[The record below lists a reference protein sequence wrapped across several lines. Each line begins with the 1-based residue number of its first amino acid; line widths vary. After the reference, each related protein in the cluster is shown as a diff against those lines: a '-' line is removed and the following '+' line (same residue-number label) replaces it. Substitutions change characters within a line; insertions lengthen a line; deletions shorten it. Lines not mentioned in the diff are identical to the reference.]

1 MTPQPQ
7 DPRFNT
13 PQSLVTPPPYV
24 GVGLPYAEQVAL
36 AAEALPTTLPE
47 DPKKVLVALDVD
59 GTLVTANG
67 ASENVYRTVNAAIE
81 AGVNVVI
88 ATGRGLSA
96 TRPVFE
102 ELRMSPGFSV
112 SSNGAQIVR
121 WERGLDGRHVYEK
134 LKETYFDPRLAAEAI
149 LGVVPDVIIATDD
162 GNERMRVT
170 RLFPHGEFLSG
181 QDLHELEHLL
191 SLPTTRMVARA
202 PSMDRL
208 AFADAL
214 TRIDLSH
221 VECAVG
227 WTSWADV
234 TARGTTK
241 AQGLTELVERLG
253 VDQSGTIAIGDGTN
267 DIAMLRWAAHGV
279 AMGGSAPEVVKAAKT
294 TTGAVDHDG
303 AAAVL
308 EALLQRY

>member
-1 MTPQPQ
+1 MTSQGPGIH
-7 DPRFNT
+7 T
-13 PQSLVTPPPYV
+13 PQSLVIPPPHK
-24 GVGLPYAEQVAL
+24 GEGLPYDRQVEE
-36 AAEALPTTLPE
+36 AAQALPETLPD

-67 ASENVYRTVNAAIE
+67 ASRNVYRTVNAAIE
-81 AGVNVVI
+81 AGMNIVI

-102 ELRMSPGFSV
+102 ELGVSPGFSV

-121 WERGLDGRHVYEK
+121 WQRVADGRHVYEK
-134 LKETYFDPRLAAEAI
+134 LKETYFDPRGAAEAI
-149 LGVVPDVIIATDD
+149 LRVVPDAIIATDD
-162 GNERMRVT
+162 GEDRMRVS
-170 RLFPHGEFLSG
+170 RFFPDGELISV
-181 QDLHELEHLL
+181 QDLHEMEHLL
-191 SLPTTRMVARA
+191 SLPTIRLVARA
-202 PSMDRL
+202 PQMGREE
-208 AFADAL
+208 FADAL
-214 TRIDLSH
+214 ATIDLSI

-241 AQGLTELVERLG
+241 AQGLAELVTELG
-253 VDQSGTIAIGDGTN
+253 VDQRGTIAIGDGTN
-267 DIAMLRWAAHGV
+267 DISMLRWAAHGV
-279 AMGGSAPEVVKAAKT
+279 AMGGATQEVVQAADAS
-294 TTGAVDHDG
+294 TGAVDHDG